1 MTLFA
6 CCGSLGRG
14 LSRWKWSQ
22 TYFRDPL
29 DGIVTWKTFPS
40 CSSWTNKLITAKDHR
55 SVQIN
60 VGHIDENGL
69 YIGSFS
75 TFALCGQ
82 VRAKVREQ

>member
-1 MTLFA
+1 M
-6 CCGSLGRG
+6 
-14 LSRWKWSQ
+14 
-22 TYFRDPL
+22 
-29 DGIVTWKTFPS
+29 
-40 CSSWTNKLITAKDHR
+40 
-55 SVQIN
+55 QIN